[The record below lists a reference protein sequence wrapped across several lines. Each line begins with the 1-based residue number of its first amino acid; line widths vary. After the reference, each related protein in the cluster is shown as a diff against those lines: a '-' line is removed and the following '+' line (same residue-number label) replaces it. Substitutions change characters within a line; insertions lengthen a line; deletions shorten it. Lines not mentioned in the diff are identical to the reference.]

1 MKDIGITRRTSLPL
15 RRLLALLAVPLLIAS
30 ACATKSSPKSEGNAG
45 PPKAGGTLTI
55 GLDAETD
62 GWNPTAS
69 QWAAP
74 SYYVA
79 EAIFDPLVTFG
90 ADNKTHP
97 YLAESITPNADF
109 TQWTIKLRP
118 GITFQDGE
126 PLNADALKLQLDKD
140 KASFLVGQLLHPLQ
154 STDKV
159 DDLTVRVNMSE
170 PWVAF
175 PAAMASQ
182 AGFMA
187 APKQL
192 NATGA
197 DATDHPIGTGPYVF
211 KEWARDDH
219 LTATK
224 NPNYWRK
231 GTPYPDQVVFRVI
244 PDDQSRLASLQS
256 KQIDLMYTGAASVI
270 MQARGDKS
278 LRMKE
283 ADTDPTTMIMLNNAV
298 APTDD
303 LRVRQALSLATDT
316 KQLISTVGQGL
327 AKQADGP
334 YLPDSPWY
342 APSGYP
348 LSPDLNKARS
358 LLDAYKQD
366 HNISGD
372 LKFTVG
378 CTPTPT
384 NTQSMELLKTQWA
397 KVGVDI
403 TLKYTE
409 QATYINDAV
418 TGNFQANCW
427 AQLGATDPDLDA
439 LWWLSANAAPVGSI
453 AVNFMRLKDPQID
466 TALETGRHT
475 DDVAQRKAAYAEV
488 WKRLAADVPY
498 VWLTH
503 GHIAV
508 ISSGRVHGVGTGKLP
523 DGAAP
528 LLYKGEVPQV
538 VPLLTLWV
546 DQ

>member
-1 MKDIGITRRTSLPL
+1 MRSWQYRCSSQA
-15 RRLLALLAVPLLIAS
+15 LAPPRAVP
-30 ACATKSSPKSEGNAG
+30 SPRTTPARQ
-45 PPKAGGTLTI
+45 KAGGTLTI

-90 ADNKTHP
+90 ADNKAHP

-140 KASFLVGQLLHPLQ
+140 KASFLVGQLLRPLQ

-182 AGFMA
+182 AGFIA
-187 APKQL
+187 APKEL

-197 DATDHPIGTGPYVF
+197 EATDRPIGTGPYVF

-256 KQIDLMYTGAASVI
+256 KQIDLTYTGAASVI
-270 MQARGDKS
+270 MQERGDKS

-303 LRVRQALSLATDT
+303 LRVRQALSLATDA

-348 LSPDLNKARS
+348 LSPDLNKARRS
-358 LLDAYKQD
+358 ACPARRQAVLCAELPSPAGHRHRWPRLVQPSHPRRPDLHDCGRLVGDRGAQHRRHDWGRCRLRTGRGRDDPHVD
-366 HNISGD
+366 HRRA
-372 LKFTVG
+372 VG
-378 CTPTPT
+378 LPGTC
-384 NTQSMELLKTQWA
+384 LR
-397 KVGVDI
+397 VGARLVRRGQHLERRWCD
-403 TLKYTE
+403 
-409 QATYINDAV
+409 
-418 TGNFQANCW
+418 
-427 AQLGATDPDLDA
+427 LGARHP
-439 LWWLSANAAPVGSI
+439 
-453 AVNFMRLKDPQID
+453 RLC
-466 TALETGRHT
+466 ACRACRH
-475 DDVAQRKAAYAEV
+475 AF
-488 WKRLAADVPY
+488 LFGADVRARRPG
-498 VWLTH
+498 H
-503 GHIAV
+503 GWK
-508 ISSGRVHGVGTGKLP
+508 GRRGSWSRTSFR
-523 DGAAP
+523 
-528 LLYKGEVPQV
+528 
-538 VPLLTLWV
+538 T
-546 DQ
+546 